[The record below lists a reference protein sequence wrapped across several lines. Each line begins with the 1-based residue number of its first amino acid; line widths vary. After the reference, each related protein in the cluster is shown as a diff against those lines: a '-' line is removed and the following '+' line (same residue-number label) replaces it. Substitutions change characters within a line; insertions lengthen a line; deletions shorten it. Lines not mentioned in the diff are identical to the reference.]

1 MEMKWTVVFY
11 KGIADE
17 IENNWPQGI
26 RTKLSR
32 IVLALQINGPEE
44 IGMPYTKPLGKGLFE
59 MRAQGKEGNGR
70 AIFCLSA
77 KKQIFVLNA
86 FIKKTQKTPAKEL
99 NLAIKRFKEL
109 K

>member
-17 IENNWPQGI
+17 IENKWPQGI

-32 IVLALQINGPEE
+32 IVLTLQTHGPEE
-44 IGMPYTKPLGKGLFE
+44 MGMPYIKALGKGLFE
-59 MRAQGKEGNGR
+59 MRAQGQEGNGR
-70 AIFCLSA
+70 AIFCLA
-77 KKQIFVLNA
+77 ANKRICVLNA